1 MYHIEPAKPLYNAQI
16 GGSFYLF
23 MTIPFTKPY
32 KNTSDLV
39 SILKKRGLIIYNEA
53 KAINYLNNI
62 GYFRLS
68 AYFYP
73 LLKIPKADHI
83 FKNDSTFEQ
92 ALDLYRF
99 DRKLRVLIFNEIEKI
114 EVAIRSVMINTA
126 CNHLKDIF
134 WITDNRYFYNQTYF
148 QNSIAEIDSE
158 LSKSKEDFIKHFDDA
173 YSDTYPPAWMISE
186 ILPLG
191 NICRIYK
198 NLNDFTLKKKI
209 AGHFQLH
216 PKVFESWLMTISG
229 LRNICCHHS
238 RLWNRVFPVQAI
250 APKNTK
256 NSWVGNSFEAGN
268 DRVYFRIC
276 IIRYIL
282 FSVSPNNTFKEKLID
297 LLSKYPNVDINAMGF
312 TPDWSNKPLWK

>member
-32 KNTSDLV
+32 KNTPDLV
-39 SILKKRGLIIYNEA
+39 SILKKRGLIIDDEA

-73 LLKIPKADHI
+73 LLKMPKGDHI
-83 FKNDSTFEQ
+83 FKPNSTFEQ

-114 EVAIRSVMINTA
+114 EVAIRSVMTNTA

-134 WITDNRYFYNQTYF
+134 WITDNRHFYNQGYF
-148 QNSIAEIDSE
+148 QNSISEINLE
-158 LSKSKEDFIKHFDDA
+158 LSKSKEDFIKHFKDA
-173 YSDTYPPAWMISE
+173 YSDAHPPTWMISE

-198 NLNDFTLKKKI
+198 NLNDFRLKKKI
-209 AGHFQLH
+209 AGHFQLQ
-216 PKVFESWLMTISG
+216 PKVFESWIMTISG

-238 RLWNRVFPVQAI
+238 RLWNRVFPVKI
-250 APKNTK
+250 TAPKDTK
-256 NSWVGNSFEAGN
+256 IMHMGNSFKVEN

-276 IIRYIL
+276 IIQYLL
-282 FSVSPNNTFKEKLID
+282 FSVSPKNTLHEKLID
-297 LLSKYPNVDINAMGF
+297 LLDKYPNVDINAMGF
-312 TPDWSNKPLWK
+312 TPDWSNRPLWK